1 MRGTGR
7 GKTSAPRRRDRPAPP
22 VPTDNYRRSREEVRK
37 WILTAPPDPFHEA
50 RNKFDAAGLNWFSG
64 VNTIAEDCT
73 DEEIDA
79 LFRQMTAMKVKMF
92 CTNQTR
98 VAIATRMTR
107 YAAQ

>member
-1 MRGTGR
+1 M
-7 GKTSAPRRRDRPAPP
+7 
-22 VPTDNYRRSREEVRK
+22 
-37 WILTAPPDPFHEA
+37 
-50 RNKFDAAGLNWFSG
+50 NWFSG